1 LRGGCL
7 GRRFCAVYTSP
18 CSGEDPCTTAVS
30 LSNLI
35 QIALTACAVIKQRY
49 NHLAGMHLTIRL
61 LADASAAFVGS
72 KVVQY
77 LSEELGD
84 GAVTSKRE
92 RNASS
97 SDSIADRR
105 RILLA
110 AMTQSSAGLLS
121 LQIQSASH
129 YLQLG
134 VAQAAGDHDKAAAS
148 NVAVGAALQAIVAL
162 VAWLPMKVM
171 HESSLADACSALMH
185 VKDLQGLVLEILLQV
200 CAACLHASTQRRW
213 RCLATRLHRCVLY
226 FHLTCLDV
234 RMLWRVLWSQN
245 MTHYFRHTIPL
256 NQGT

>member
-1 LRGGCL
+1 MAEDFVLCIPHHAAVKTHAQLRFL
-7 GRRFCAVYTSP
+7 YQISFRQHSQPVQS
-18 CSGEDPCTTAVS
+18 SSKDTTIS
-30 LSNLI
+30 
-35 QIALTACAVIKQRY
+35 R
-49 NHLAGMHLTIRL
+49 GMRLTIRL

-148 NVAVGAALQAIVAL
+148 NAAVGAALQAIVAL

-185 VKDLQGLVLEILLQV
+185 VKNLQGLVLEILLQV
-200 CAACLHASTQRRW
+200 CAACLHASTQRRR

-234 RMLWRVLWSQN
+234 RMLWRVPWSKN
-245 MTHYFRHTIPL
+245 MTHCFRHTISKTL
-256 NQGT
+256 